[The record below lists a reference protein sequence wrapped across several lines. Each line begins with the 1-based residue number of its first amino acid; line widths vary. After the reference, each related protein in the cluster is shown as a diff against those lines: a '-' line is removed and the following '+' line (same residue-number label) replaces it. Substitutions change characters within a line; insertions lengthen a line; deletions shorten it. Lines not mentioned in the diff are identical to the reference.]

1 MFVPKKL
8 GYTLMLGSLLAACSS
23 APQKPTTIDASAAAT
38 SSAESNEPDLEKIA
52 KERAAQGLVK
62 AKEAPKEKQTSS
74 IDTSPEIVLPEASAE
89 LKALA
94 APVLADYQKA
104 IVLMKAQQLNDAYA
118 LFDDIQ
124 GKTPM
129 FSGPVLNQAMIRIRQ
144 QNYKEA
150 ELLLK
155 RAIGINEKNPFT
167 YNLQGL
173 VYRQQGR
180 FADSRA
186 AYEKALAISPNYAK
200 AHFNLAVL
208 ADLYLQ
214 DLPFALQHYEA
225 YQALQ
230 TTPDTTA
237 AKWIIDLQKRT
248 GVYKAPVKPAPV
260 EDVTVEETPAAAPA
274 EGAATST
281 TTPPNADAAN
291 ATPTP
296 TTPTPEA
303 AKDSS
308 ATPSAA
314 SDNTTPVVKDAKKAS
329 KKSAKTKK
337 QAKKDAVPADVG
349 AATSANADNTVVTPA
364 ATSTPAPVEAPKE
377 AVSSPSSASEATVTP
392 STSVDNTNSN
402 TPTTVTPTAATDS
415 NNSTPTAKDDKKPS
429 KKSSKMKKQAKNVTP
444 DTATPAVEAVKST
457 TSDNAQPSTSEPA
470 PTTAA
475 GVQP

>member
-186 AYEKALAISPNYAK
+186 AYEKALTISPNYAK

-237 AKWIIDLQKRT
+237 AKWIVDLQKRT
-248 GVYKAPVKPAPV
+248 GVYKPPVKPAPV
-260 EDVTVEETPAAAPA
+260 EDVTVEETPVAVPA
-274 EGAATST
+274 DGAAT
-281 TTPPNADAAN
+281 PNADAAN
-291 ATPTP
+291 ASPAP
-296 TTPTPEA
+296 TTPTPEV
-303 AKDSS
+303 
-308 ATPSAA
+308 T
-314 SDNTTPVVKDAKKAS
+314 KDAVATDNAAPVIKEDKKAS
-329 KKSAKTKK
+329 KKSAKAKK
-337 QAKKDAVPADVG
+337 QAKKDAAAVASPAPE
-349 AATSANADNTVVTPA
+349 SAKPSSADTGTASPASVESTVATPA
-364 ATSTPAPVEAPKE
+364 AAPVEASKE
-377 AVSSPSSASEATVTP
+377 AVAAPSTTTETAVTP
-392 STSVDNTNSN
+392 STTVDNTHSD
-402 TPTTVTPTAATDS
+402 TAKTVTPPAAIDS
-415 NNSTPTAKDDKKPS
+415 NNSTPAANDGKKPS

-444 DTATPAVEAVKST
+444 DTATPATEAVKST
-457 TSDNAQPSTSEPA
+457 TSDNTQPSTPEPA